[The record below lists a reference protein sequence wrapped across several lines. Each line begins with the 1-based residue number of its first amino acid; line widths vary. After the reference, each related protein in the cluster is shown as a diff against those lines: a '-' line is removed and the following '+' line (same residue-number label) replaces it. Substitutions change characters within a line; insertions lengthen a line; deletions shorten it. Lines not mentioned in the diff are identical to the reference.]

1 MFEDLRYSLRVLA
14 KSPSFTL
21 VAVVGLA
28 LGIGANSAIFTAMN
42 AVLLRP
48 LPYKDAERLVL
59 LWQLNPRNGDHEIKA
74 SAPDYIDWKEQ
85 NSVFQNI
92 AAFNANSGLGLNLS
106 GADQSGSGQGGAG
119 HPERIF
125 ATSVTGNLFSVL
137 GVTPALG
144 RSFLPDEERP
154 GAAPVCVLSD
164 GLWRRR
170 FGSDPKI
177 LGKGI
182 TLNAEVWTVVGV
194 MPAGFRF
201 PQSVDLSVDPGVDPG
216 VDLWVP
222 AMVRSTARTK
232 HAHHYLGVIA
242 RLKPGLSLD
251 HAQSQLDA
259 LAGRMELQYP
269 ETNAGLGIRLVP
281 LRTQITANI
290 RPALFVLFGATAFV
304 LLIAC
309 TNLANLLLVR
319 ATVRQAE
326 MSLRLALGA
335 SRTRL
340 VRQLLTESALLG
352 LFGGILGLILAF
364 AGTRLLLNYSP
375 SNLPRTNE
383 IAVDGRVLAFTLGLS
398 VLTAVIFGVVPALQA
413 SKPDLIRTLKVGG
426 SGFAMGHGW
435 QRLRLLLVA
444 SEMALALVLLI
455 GASLMIRSFF
465 RLQEV
470 NVGFDPLNILTMN
483 TTLTV
488 DRYPAPRQIAFYRD
502 VVERI
507 RALPGVTSVG
517 AIDNLPLGGSDVHS
531 FGIVGRSTW
540 DPGDEPSGE
549 FSVVTPQ
556 YFNAIG
562 IPLTRGR
569 YFTEGDGN
577 EAPRIAIINDAVANR
592 YWPQEDPLGKKITID
607 FEREPREIVG
617 VVGNVRHLGIDQQE
631 PLQVYSPHSQIGGA
645 AMYLVVRT
653 ASDPLNLVPSVRA
666 AVEAVDHDQPVYDI
680 RTMEQRLSESVS
692 SRRFNM
698 LLLGI
703 FAAIALL
710 LAGGGTYGVMSY
722 FVTQQ
727 TRDIGI
733 RMAMGADRVKILT
746 LVVGRGVVILFSAL
760 TVGAGVA
767 LAFSRV
773 MSGLL
778 FGVSALDLTSIVGAS
793 LLLTMAV
800 LLACYLPARRASRV
814 DPMVALRH
822 E

>member
-1 MFEDLRYSLRVLA
+1 MESMFEDLRYSLRALA
-14 KSPSFTL
+14 RSPSFTL

-48 LPYKDAERLVL
+48 LPYKEAEQLVL
-59 LWQLNPRNGDHEIKA
+59 LWELNRHNGDHEIKA

-85 NSVFQNI
+85 NSVFQDI
-92 AAFNANSGLGLNLS
+92 AAFNANSDLGLNLS
-106 GADQSGSGQGGAG
+106 EAG
-119 HPERIF
+119 HPERIS

-144 RSFLPDEERP
+144 RSFVPDEERP
-154 GAAPVCVLSD
+154 GSAPVCILSD

-177 LGKGI
+177 LGKAV
-182 TLNAEVWTVVGV
+182 TLNGEMWTVVGV
-194 MPAGFRF
+194 MPRGFRF
-201 PQSVDLSVDPGVDPG
+201 PQSVDL
-216 VDLWVP
+216 WVP
-222 AMVRSTARTK
+222 AIVRSTARTK
-232 HAHHYLGVIA
+232 HAQHYLGVIA

-251 HAQSQLDA
+251 HAQAELDA
-259 LAGRMELQYP
+259 LARRMGLQYP

-281 LRTQITANI
+281 LRTQITGNI
-290 RPALFVLFGATAFV
+290 RPALLVLFGATAFV

-364 AGTRLLLNYSP
+364 VGTRFLLNHSP
-375 SNLPRTNE
+375 SNFPRTNE

-398 VLTAVIFGVVPALQA
+398 VFTAVIFGVVPALQA

-470 NVGFDPLNILTMN
+470 NIGLDPLNVLTMN

-507 RALPGVTSVG
+507 GALPGVTSVG
-517 AIDNLPLGGSDVHS
+517 AVDNLPLGGSDLHT
-531 FGIVGRSTW
+531 FGIVGRSAW

-549 FSVVTPQ
+549 FGVVTPQ

-562 IPLTRGR
+562 IPLTKGR
-569 YFTEGDGN
+569 YFTEGDGEEN
-577 EAPRIAIINDAVANR
+577 PRVAIINKALASR
-592 YWPQEDPLGKKITID
+592 YWPKEDPLGKHITID
-607 FEREPREIVG
+607 FEREAREIVG
-617 VVGNVRHLGIDQQE
+617 VVGNVRHMGLDQQE
-631 PLQVYSPHSQIGGA
+631 PLQVYIPHPQIGGA
-645 AMYLVVRT
+645 MMCLVIRAT
-653 ASDPLNLVPSVRA
+653 SDPLNLAPSVRA
-666 AVEAVDHDQPVYDI
+666 AVQAVDSDQPVYDI
-680 RTMEQRLSESVS
+680 QTMEQRLSDSVS
-692 SRRFNM
+692 PRRFNM
-698 LLLGI
+698 LLLAI
-703 FAAIALL
+703 FAAIALV

-722 FVTQQ
+722 YVTQQ
-727 TRDIGI
+727 THDIGI
-733 RMAMGADRVKILT
+733 RMAMGADQVKVLT
-746 LVVGRGVVILFSAL
+746 LVMGKGLVILFCAL
-760 TVGAGVA
+760 AIGVA
-767 LAFSRV
+767 VAFALSRV
-773 MSGLL
+773 ISGLL
-778 FGVSALDLTSIVGAS
+778 FGISTLDLTSILGAS
-793 LLLTMAV
+793 FLLTTV
-800 LLACYLPARRASRV
+800 GLVACYIPARRASRV
-814 DPMVALRH
+814 DPMVALRY

>member
-28 LGIGANSAIFTAMN
+28 LGIGANSAVFTVMN
-42 AVLLRP
+42 ALLLRP
-48 LPYKDAERLVL
+48 LPYKQAEQLVL
-59 LWQLNPRNGDHEIKA
+59 LWQINGHNGDHEIKL

-85 NSVFQNI
+85 SSVFQEI

-106 GADQSGSGQGGAG
+106 GADQSGTG
-119 HPERIF
+119 HPTRIS

-154 GAAPVCVLSD
+154 GSAPVCILSD

-170 FGSDPKI
+170 FSSDPKI
-177 LGKGI
+177 LGKAI
-182 TLNAEVWTVVGV
+182 TLNAEMWTVVGV

-201 PQSVDLSVDPGVDPG
+201 PQSVDL

-222 AMVRSTARTK
+222 AMVGATARTK
-232 HAHHYLGVIA
+232 HAQHYLGVIA

-251 HAQSQLDA
+251 HAQAELDA
-259 LAGRMELQYP
+259 LARRMELQYP

-281 LRTQITANI
+281 LRTQITGNI
-290 RPALFVLFGATAFV
+290 RPALLVLFGATAFV

-319 ATVRQAE
+319 ATLRQAE

-335 SRTRL
+335 SRARL

-364 AGTRLLLNYSP
+364 AGTRLLLNHSP
-375 SNLPRTNE
+375 SNFRGTNE
-383 IAVDGRVLAFTLGLS
+383 IAVDGRVLAVTLGLS
-398 VLTAVIFGVVPALQA
+398 VFTAMIFGVVPALQA

-426 SGFAMGHGW
+426 SGFAMGNGW

-444 SEMALALVLLI
+444 SEMALAMVLLI

-470 NVGFDPLNILTMN
+470 NLGLDPLNVLTMN

-507 RALPGVTSVG
+507 SALPGVTSVG
-517 AIDNLPLGGSDVHS
+517 AVDNLPLGGSDVHS
-531 FGIVGRSTW
+531 FGIVGRSAW

-549 FSVVTPQ
+549 FGVVTPQ

-569 YFTEGDGN
+569 YFTEGDGD
-577 EAPRIAIINDAVANR
+577 ETPRVAIINDAVASR
-592 YWPQEDPLGKKITID
+592 YWPQENPLGKKITLD
-607 FEREPREIVG
+607 FEPEPREIVG
-617 VVGNVRHLGIDQQE
+617 VVGNVRHMGIDKQE
-631 PLQVYSPHSQIGGA
+631 PLQVYIPHSQIGSA
-645 AMYLVVRT
+645 AMYLAVRT
-653 ASDPLNLVPSVRA
+653 TSDPLNLAPSVRA
-666 AVEAVDHDQPVYDI
+666 AVEAVDNDQPVYDI
-680 RTMEQRLSESVS
+680 QTMEQRLSDSVS
-692 SRRFNM
+692 PRRFNM

-746 LVVGRGVVILFSAL
+746 LVVGRGLVILFFAL
-760 TVGAGVA
+760 AIGVAVA

-773 MSGLL
+773 ISGLL
-778 FGVSALDLTSIVGAS
+778 FGISVLDLTSILGAS
-793 LLLTMAV
+793 FLLTMV
-800 LLACYLPARRASRV
+800 GLLACYLPARRASRV
-814 DPMVALRH
+814 DPTVALRY

>member
-1 MFEDLRYSLRVLA
+1 MVEDLRYSLRVLA
-14 KSPSFTL
+14 RGPSFTL

-28 LGIGANSAIFTAMN
+28 LGIGANSAIFTATN

-48 LPYKDAERLVL
+48 LPYQKSDQLVL
-59 LWQLNPRNGDHEIKA
+59 LWQVDRRNGDHEIKA
-74 SAPDYIDWKEQ
+74 SSPDYIDWKEQ
-85 NSVFQNI
+85 SSVFQDI

-106 GADQSGSGQGGAG
+106 GTGHSGAG
-119 HPERIF
+119 HPARIS

-137 GVTPALG
+137 GVTPTLG

-154 GAAPVCVLSD
+154 GSAPICILSHD
-164 GLWRRR
+164 LWRRQ

-177 LGKGI
+177 IGKAV
-182 TLNAEVWTVVGV
+182 TLNGEMWTVVGV

-201 PQSVDLSVDPGVDPG
+201 PQSVDL
-216 VDLWVP
+216 WVP
-222 AMVRSTARTK
+222 ATVRSTARTK
-232 HAHHYLGVIA
+232 RAQHYLGVIA

-251 HAQSQLDA
+251 HAQAELDS
-259 LAGRMELQYP
+259 LARRMELQYP
-269 ETNAGLGIRLVP
+269 ETNAGLGIKLVP
-281 LRTQITANI
+281 LRTQITGNI
-290 RPALFVLFGATAFV
+290 RPALLVLFGATGFV

-319 ATVRQAE
+319 ATVREAE

-335 SRTRL
+335 SRARL

-352 LFGGILGLILAF
+352 LLGGILGLILAF
-364 AGTRLLLNYSP
+364 AGARLLFNHSP
-375 SNLPRTNE
+375 SNFPRTNE

-398 VLTAVIFGVVPALQA
+398 VFTAVIFGVVPALQA

-426 SGFAMGHGW
+426 RGSTMGQGW

-470 NVGFDPLNILTMN
+470 NIGLDPLNVLTLN
-483 TTLTV
+483 TTLAV
-488 DRYPAPRQIAFYRD
+488 DRYPAPRQVAFYRD

-507 RALPGVTSVG
+507 GALPGVTSVG
-517 AIDNLPLGGSDVHS
+517 AVDNLPLGGSDVHS
-531 FGIVGRSTW
+531 FGILGRSAW

-556 YFNAIG
+556 YFSAIG
-562 IPLTRGR
+562 IPLAKGR
-569 YFTEGDGN
+569 YFTEGDGD
-577 EAPRIAIINDAVANR
+577 ESPRVAIISDAVAGH

-617 VVGNVRHLGIDQQE
+617 VVGNVRHLGIDKQE
-631 PLQVYSPHSQIGGA
+631 PLQVYIPHSQRGGA

-653 ASDPLNLVPSVRA
+653 TSDPLNLVPSVRA
-666 AVEAVDHDQPVYDI
+666 AVEAVDNDQPVYDI
-680 RTMEQRLSESVS
+680 QTMEQRLSDSVS
-692 SRRFNM
+692 PRRFNM
-698 LLLGI
+698 FLLGT

-722 FVTQQ
+722 YVTQQ
-727 TRDIGI
+727 THDIGV
-733 RMAMGADRVKILT
+733 RMAMGADQVKVVT
-746 LVVGRGVVILFSAL
+746 LIMGKGLAILFCAL
-760 TVGAGVA
+760 AIGVA
-767 LAFSRV
+767 VAFAFSRV
-773 MSGLL
+773 ISGLL
-778 FGVSALDLTSIVGAS
+778 FGISTLDLTSILGAS
-793 LLLTMAV
+793 LLLTTV
-800 LLACYLPARRASRV
+800 GLLACYIPARRASRV
-814 DPMVALRH
+814 DPTVALRC

>member
-1 MFEDLRYSLRVLA
+1 MHASVNRSEDTVNMFEDLRYSLRVLA
-14 KSPSFTL
+14 RSPSFTL

-28 LGIGANSAIFTAMN
+28 LGIGANSAIFTVMN

-48 LPYKDAERLVL
+48 LPYKEAEQLVL
-59 LWQLNPRNGDHEIKA
+59 LWQLNRHNEDHEIKLT
-74 SAPDYIDWKEQ
+74 APDYIDWKEQ
-85 NSVFQNI
+85 NSVFLDI

-106 GADQSGSGQGGAG
+106 GAG
-119 HPERIF
+119 HPARIS

-154 GAAPVCVLSD
+154 GSAPVCILSD

-177 LGKGI
+177 LGKAL
-182 TLNAEVWTVVGV
+182 TLNGEIWTVVGV

-201 PQSVDLSVDPGVDPG
+201 PQSVDL
-216 VDLWVP
+216 WVP

-232 HAHHYLGVIA
+232 HTQHYLGVIA

-251 HAQSQLDA
+251 HAQAELDA
-259 LAGRMELQYP
+259 LARRMELQYP

-281 LRTQITANI
+281 LRTQITGNI
-290 RPALFVLFGATAFV
+290 RPALLVLFGATAFV

-340 VRQLLTESALLG
+340 VRQLLTECALLG

-364 AGTRLLLNYSP
+364 AGTRLLFNHSP
-375 SNLPRTNE
+375 SNFPRTNE

-398 VLTAVIFGVVPALQA
+398 VFTAVVFGVVPALQS

-426 SGFAMGHGW
+426 SGFSMGRGW
-435 QRLRLLLVA
+435 QRFRLLLVA

-455 GASLMIRSFF
+455 GANLMIRSFF

-470 NVGFDPLNILTMN
+470 NLGLDPLNVLTMN

-488 DRYPAPRQIAFYRD
+488 DRYPAPRQIAFFRQ

-507 RALPGVTSVG
+507 GALPGVMSVG

-531 FGIVGRSTW
+531 FGIVGRSAW

-562 IPLTRGR
+562 IPLTKGR
-569 YFTEGDGN
+569 YFTEGDGD
-577 EAPRIAIINDAVANR
+577 EAPRVAIINDAVASR

-631 PLQVYSPHSQIGGA
+631 PLQVYIPHSQIGAA

-653 ASDPLNLVPSVRA
+653 TSDPLNLAPSVRA

-680 RTMEQRLSESVS
+680 QTMEQRLSDSVS
-692 SRRFNM
+692 PRRFNM

-703 FAAIALL
+703 FAAVALL

-727 TRDIGI
+727 THEIGI
-733 RMAMGADRVKILT
+733 RMALGADQVKVLT
-746 LVVGRGVVILFSAL
+746 LVVGKGLVILFYAL
-760 TVGAGVA
+760 AVGMAVA

-773 MSGLL
+773 ISGLL
-778 FGVSALDLTSIVGAS
+778 FGIGALDLTSILGAS
-793 LLLTMAV
+793 FLLITV
-800 LLACYLPARRASRV
+800 GLLACYIPARRASKV
-814 DPMVALRH
+814 DPMVALRY

>member
-1 MFEDLRYSLRVLA
+1 MFEDLRYSLRALA
-14 KSPSFTL
+14 RSPSFTL

-48 LPYKDAERLVL
+48 LPYKEAEQLVL
-59 LWQLNPRNGDHEIKA
+59 LWELNRHNGDHEIKA

-85 NSVFQNI
+85 NSVFQDI
-92 AAFNANSGLGLNLS
+92 AAFNANSDLGLNLS
-106 GADQSGSGQGGAG
+106 EAG
-119 HPERIF
+119 HPARIS

-137 GVTPALG
+137 GVTPSLG

-154 GAAPVCVLSD
+154 GSAPVCILSD

-177 LGKGI
+177 LGKAV
-182 TLNAEVWTVVGV
+182 TLNGEMWTVVGV
-194 MPAGFRF
+194 MPRGFRF
-201 PQSVDLSVDPGVDPG
+201 PQSVDL
-216 VDLWVP
+216 WVP
-222 AMVRSTARTK
+222 AIVRSTARTK
-232 HAHHYLGVIA
+232 HAQHYLGVIA
-242 RLKPGLSLD
+242 RLRPGLSLD
-251 HAQSQLDA
+251 HAQAEWDA
-259 LAGRMELQYP
+259 LARRMGLQYP

-281 LRTQITANI
+281 LRTQITGNI
-290 RPALFVLFGATAFV
+290 RPALLVLFGATAFV

-364 AGTRLLLNYSP
+364 VGTRFLLNHSP
-375 SNLPRTNE
+375 SNFPRTNE

-398 VLTAVIFGVVPALQA
+398 VFTAVIFGVVPALQA

-426 SGFAMGHGW
+426 SGFAMGQGW

-470 NVGFDPLNILTMN
+470 NIGLDPLNVLTMN

-507 RALPGVTSVG
+507 GALPGVTSVG
-517 AIDNLPLGGSDVHS
+517 AVDNLPLGGSDLHT
-531 FGIVGRSTW
+531 FGIVGRSAW

-549 FSVVTPQ
+549 FGVVTPQ

-562 IPLTRGR
+562 IPLTKGR
-569 YFTEGDGN
+569 YFTEGDGEEN
-577 EAPRIAIINDAVANR
+577 PRVAIINKALASR
-592 YWPQEDPLGKKITID
+592 YWPKEDPLGKHITID
-607 FEREPREIVG
+607 FEREAREIVG
-617 VVGNVRHLGIDQQE
+617 VVGNVRHMGLDQQE
-631 PLQVYSPHSQIGGA
+631 PLQVYIPHPQIGGA
-645 AMYLVVRT
+645 MMCLVIRAT
-653 ASDPLNLVPSVRA
+653 SDPLNLAPSVRA
-666 AVEAVDHDQPVYDI
+666 AVQAVDSDQPVYDI
-680 RTMEQRLSESVS
+680 QTMEQRLSDSVS
-692 SRRFNM
+692 PRRFNM
-698 LLLGI
+698 LLLAI
-703 FAAIALL
+703 FAAIALV

-722 FVTQQ
+722 YVTQQ
-727 TRDIGI
+727 THDIGI
-733 RMAMGADRVKILT
+733 RMAMGADQVKVLT
-746 LVVGRGVVILFSAL
+746 LVMGKGLVILFCAL
-760 TVGAGVA
+760 AIGVA
-767 LAFSRV
+767 VAFALSRV
-773 MSGLL
+773 ISGLL
-778 FGVSALDLTSIVGAS
+778 FGISTLDLTSILGAS
-793 LLLTMAV
+793 FLLTTV
-800 LLACYLPARRASRV
+800 GLVACYIPARRASRV
-814 DPMVALRH
+814 DPMVALRY

>member
-1 MFEDLRYSLRVLA
+1 
-14 KSPSFTL
+14 L

-28 LGIGANSAIFTAMN
+28 LGIGANSAIFTVMN

-48 LPYKDAERLVL
+48 LPYKEAEQLVL
-59 LWQLNPRNGDHEIKA
+59 LWQLNRHNGDHEIKLT
-74 SAPDYIDWKEQ
+74 APDYIDWKEQ
-85 NSVFQNI
+85 NSVFLDI

-106 GADQSGSGQGGAG
+106 GAG
-119 HPERIF
+119 HPARIS

-154 GAAPVCVLSD
+154 GSAPVCILSD

-177 LGKGI
+177 LGKAL
-182 TLNAEVWTVVGV
+182 TLNGEIWTVVGV

-201 PQSVDLSVDPGVDPG
+201 PQSVDL
-216 VDLWVP
+216 WVP

-232 HAHHYLGVIA
+232 HTQHYLGVIA

-251 HAQSQLDA
+251 HAQAELDA
-259 LAGRMELQYP
+259 LARRMELQYP

-281 LRTQITANI
+281 LRTQITGNI
-290 RPALFVLFGATAFV
+290 RPALLVLFGATAFV

-352 LFGGILGLILAF
+352 LLGGILGLILAF
-364 AGTRLLLNYSP
+364 AGTRLLLNHSP
-375 SNLPRTNE
+375 SNFPRTNE

-398 VLTAVIFGVVPALQA
+398 VFTAVVFGVVPALQA

>member
-1 MFEDLRYSLRVLA
+1 MQTRFEDLRYSLRVLA
-14 KSPSFTL
+14 RSPSFTL

-48 LPYKDAERLVL
+48 LPYKEAEQLVL
-59 LWQLNPRNGDHEIKA
+59 LWQVNRHTGDREIKV

-85 NSVFQNI
+85 NSVFQNV

-106 GADQSGSGQGGAG
+106 GAG
-119 HPERIF
+119 HPARIS

-137 GVTPALG
+137 GVPPALG

-154 GAAPVCVLSD
+154 GSAPVCILSD

-177 LGKGI
+177 LGKAV
-182 TLNAEVWTVVGV
+182 TLNGEMWTVVGV
-194 MPAGFRF
+194 MPTGFRF
-201 PQSVDLSVDPGVDPG
+201 PQS

-232 HAHHYLGVIA
+232 HAQHYLGVIA

-251 HAQSQLDA
+251 HAQAELDA
-259 LAGRMELQYP
+259 LARRMELQYP

-281 LRTQITANI
+281 LRTQITGNI
-290 RPALFVLFGATAFV
+290 RPALLVLFGATAFV

-326 MSLRLALGA
+326 MSFRLALGA

-352 LFGGILGLILAF
+352 LLGGILGLILAF
-364 AGTRLLLNYSP
+364 AGTRLLLNHSP
-375 SNLPRTNE
+375 SNFPRTNE

-398 VLTAVIFGVVPALQA
+398 VFTAVIFGVVPALQA

-470 NVGFDPLNILTMN
+470 NIGLDPLNVLTMN

-507 RALPGVTSVG
+507 GALPGVTSVG
-517 AIDNLPLGGSDVHS
+517 AVDNLPLGGSDVHS
-531 FGIVGRSTW
+531 FGIVGRSAW

-549 FSVVTPQ
+549 FGVVTPQ

-562 IPLTRGR
+562 IPLTKGR
-569 YFTEGDGN
+569 YFTEGDGD
-577 EAPRIAIINDAVANR
+577 ETPRVAIINDAVASR

-617 VVGNVRHLGIDQQE
+617 VVGNVRHLGIDKQE
-631 PLQVYSPHSQIGGA
+631 PLQVYIPHSQRGGA

-653 ASDPLNLVPSVRA
+653 TSDPLNLVPSVRA
-666 AVEAVDHDQPVYDI
+666 AVEAVDNDQPIYDI
-680 RTMEQRLSESVS
+680 QTMEQRLSDSVS
-692 SRRFNM
+692 PRRFNM
-698 LLLGI
+698 FLLGI

-727 TRDIGI
+727 THDIGI

-746 LVVGRGVVILFSAL
+746 LVVGKGLVILFFAL
-760 TVGAGVA
+760 AIGVAVA

-773 MSGLL
+773 ISGLL
-778 FGVSALDLTSIVGAS
+778 FGISTLDLTSILGAS
-793 LLLTMAV
+793 FLLTTV
-800 LLACYLPARRASRV
+800 GLLACYIPARRASRV
-814 DPMVALRH
+814 DPMVALRY

>member
-1 MFEDLRYSLRVLA
+1 MFEDLRYSLRLLA
-14 KSPSFTL
+14 RSPGFTL
-21 VAVVGLA
+21 VAAVGLA

-48 LPYKDAERLVL
+48 LPYKEADRLVL
-59 LWQLNPRNGDHEIKA
+59 LWQLNRHTGDREVKA
-74 SAPDYIDWKEQ
+74 SAPDYIDWREQ
-85 NSVFQNI
+85 NSAFQDI

-106 GADQSGSGQGGAG
+106 GAG
-119 HPERIF
+119 HPARIS

-154 GAAPVCVLSD
+154 GSAPVCILSD
-164 GLWRRR
+164 DLWKRG
-170 FGSDPKI
+170 FGSDSKI
-177 LGKGI
+177 IGRSV
-182 TLNAEVWTVVGV
+182 TLNGAMWTVVGV

-201 PQSVDLSVDPGVDPG
+201 PQSVDL
-216 VDLWVP
+216 WVP

-232 HAHHYLGVIA
+232 HAQHYLGVIA

-251 HAQSQLDA
+251 HAQAELDA
-259 LAGRMELQYP
+259 LARRMQLQYP

-281 LRTQITANI
+281 LRTQIAGNI
-290 RPALFVLFGATAFV
+290 RPALLVLFGATAFV

-352 LFGGILGLILAF
+352 LLGGILGLVLAF
-364 AGTRLLLNYSP
+364 AGTRLLLNHSP
-375 SNLPRTNE
+375 SNFPRTNE

-398 VLTAVIFGVVPALQA
+398 VFTAVIFGVVPALQA
-413 SKPDLIRTLKVGG
+413 SKPDLFRTLKVGS
-426 SGFAMGHGW
+426 SGFAIGHGW

-455 GASLMIRSFF
+455 GAGLMIRSFF

-470 NVGFDPLNILTMN
+470 NIGLDPLNVLTVN

-488 DRYPAPRQIAFYRD
+488 DRYQAPRQIAFYRD

-507 RALPGVTSVG
+507 DALPGVTSVG
-517 AIDNLPLGGSDVHS
+517 AVDNLPLGGSDVHN
-531 FGIVGRSTW
+531 FGIVGRSAW

-549 FSVVTPQ
+549 FGVVTPQ

-562 IPLTRGR
+562 IRLTKGR
-569 YFTEGDGN
+569 YFTQGDGD
-577 EAPRIAIINDAVANR
+577 ETPRVAIINDAVASR
-592 YWPQEDPLGKKITID
+592 YWPQEGPLGKKITID

-617 VVGNVRHLGIDQQE
+617 VVGNVRHMGLDQQE
-631 PLQVYSPHSQIGGA
+631 PLQVYIPHSQRGGA

-653 ASDPLNLVPSVRA
+653 TSDPLNLVPSVRA
-666 AVEAVDHDQPVYDI
+666 AVEAVDNDQPVYDI
-680 RTMEQRLSESVS
+680 QTMEQRLSDSVS
-692 SRRFNM
+692 PRRFNM
-698 LLLGI
+698 LLLAI
-703 FAAIALL
+703 FAAIALV

-722 FVTQQ
+722 FVTRQ

-733 RMAMGADRVKILT
+733 RMAMGADQVKILT
-746 LVVGRGVVILFSAL
+746 LVVGKGLAILFSAWAIGM
-760 TVGAGVA
+760 TVAF
-767 LAFSRV
+767 AFSRV

-778 FGVSALDLTSIVGAS
+778 FGISTLDLTSILGAS
-793 LLLTMAV
+793 FVLTTV
-800 LLACYLPARRASRV
+800 GFLACYIPARRASRV
-814 DPMVALRH
+814 EPMVALRY

>member
-1 MFEDLRYSLRVLA
+1 MFEDLCYSLRALA
-14 KSPSFTL
+14 RSPSFTL

-28 LGIGANSAIFTAMN
+28 LGIGANSAIFTVMN

-48 LPYKDAERLVL
+48 LPYKEGEQLVL
-59 LWQLNPRNGDHEIKA
+59 LWQLNRQNGDHEIKA

-85 NSVFQNI
+85 NTVFQNI

-106 GADQSGSGQGGAG
+106 GAG
-119 HPERIF
+119 HPVRIS

-154 GAAPVCVLSD
+154 GSAPVCILSD

-170 FGSDPKI
+170 FDSDPKI
-177 LGKGI
+177 LGKAV
-182 TLNAEVWTVVGV
+182 TLNGEMWTVVGV

-201 PQSVDLSVDPGVDPG
+201 PQSVDL
-216 VDLWVP
+216 WVP
-222 AMVRSTARTK
+222 AMVGATARTK
-232 HAHHYLGVIA
+232 HAQHYLGVIA

-251 HAQSQLDA
+251 HAQAELDA
-259 LAGRMELQYP
+259 LARRMELQYP
-269 ETNAGLGIRLVP
+269 EANAGLGIRLVP
-281 LRTQITANI
+281 LRTQITGTI
-290 RPALFVLFGATAFV
+290 RPALLVLFGATAFV

-326 MSLRLALGA
+326 MSLRLALGG

-340 VRQLLTESALLG
+340 VQQLLTESALLG
-352 LFGGILGLILAF
+352 LLGGILGLILAF
-364 AGTRLLLNYSP
+364 AGTRLLFNHSP
-375 SNLPRTNE
+375 SNFPRTNE

-398 VLTAVIFGVVPALQA
+398 IFTAVIFGVVPALQA
-413 SKPDLIRTLKVGG
+413 SKPDLLRTLKVGG

-470 NVGFDPLNILTMN
+470 NIGLDPRNVLTMN

-488 DRYPAPRQIAFYRD
+488 DRYPPPRQIAFFRQ

-507 RALPGVTSVG
+507 GALPGVTSVG

-531 FGIVGRSTW
+531 FGIVGRSAW

-556 YFNAIG
+556 YFHAIG
-562 IPLTRGR
+562 IPLTKGR
-569 YFTEGDGN
+569 YFTDGDGDQT
-577 EAPRIAIINDAVANR
+577 PRVAIINDAAASR

-631 PLQVYSPHSQIGGA
+631 PLQVYLPHSQIGA
-645 AMYLVVRT
+645 ATMYLVVRT
-653 ASDPLNLVPSVRA
+653 TSDPLNLVPSVRA
-666 AVEAVDHDQPVYDI
+666 AVEEVDSDQPVYDI
-680 RTMEQRLSESVS
+680 QTMEQRLSESVS
-692 SRRFNM
+692 PRRFNM
-698 LLLGI
+698 FLLGI

-746 LVVGRGVVILFSAL
+746 LVVGRGLVILFFAL
-760 TVGAGVA
+760 AIGVAVA

-773 MSGLL
+773 ISGLL
-778 FGVSALDLTSIVGAS
+778 FGISTLDLTSIVGAS
-793 LLLTMAV
+793 LLLTTV
-800 LLACYLPARRASRV
+800 GLLACYIPARRASRV
-814 DPMVALRH
+814 DPIVALRY

>member
-1 MFEDLRYSLRVLA
+1 MFEDLGYSLRVLA
-14 KSPSFTL
+14 RSPSFTL

-48 LPYKDAERLVL
+48 LPYKKSDQLVL
-59 LWQLNPRNGDHEIKA
+59 LWQVNRHTGAREIKV
-74 SAPDYIDWKEQ
+74 SAPDYIDWREQ
-85 NSVFQNI
+85 NSAFQDI

-106 GADQSGSGQGGAG
+106 GAG
-119 HPERIF
+119 HPVRIS

-154 GAAPVCVLSD
+154 GSAPVCILSD

-177 LGKGI
+177 LGKTV
-182 TLNAEVWTVVGV
+182 TLNGEMWTVVGV

-201 PQSVDLSVDPGVDPG
+201 PQI

-232 HAHHYLGVIA
+232 HAQHYLGVIA

-251 HAQSQLDA
+251 HAQAESDA
-259 LAGRMELQYP
+259 LARRMELQYP

-281 LRTQITANI
+281 LRTQITGNI
-290 RPALFVLFGATAFV
+290 RPALLVLFGATAFV

-352 LFGGILGLILAF
+352 LLGGILGLILAF
-364 AGTRLLLNYSP
+364 AGTRLLFNHSP
-375 SNLPRTNE
+375 SNFPRTNE
-383 IAVDGRVLAFTLGLS
+383 IAVDGRVLVFTLGLS
-398 VLTAVIFGVVPALQA
+398 VFTAVIFGVVPALQA

-470 NVGFDPLNILTMN
+470 NIGLDPLNVLTMN

-488 DRYPAPRQIAFYRD
+488 DRYPAPRQIAFYRN

-507 RALPGVTSVG
+507 GALPGVTSVG
-517 AIDNLPLGGSDVHS
+517 AVDNLPLGGSDVHS
-531 FGIVGRSTW
+531 FGIVGRSPW

-549 FSVVTPQ
+549 FGVVTPQ
-556 YFNAIG
+556 YFNAMG
-562 IPLTRGR
+562 IPLTKGR
-569 YFTEGDGN
+569 YFTEGDGD
-577 EAPRIAIINDAVANR
+577 ETPRVAMITDAVASR

-617 VVGNVRHLGIDQQE
+617 VVGNVRHLGIDKQE
-631 PLQVYSPHSQIGGA
+631 PLQVYIPHSQRGGA

-653 ASDPLNLVPSVRA
+653 TSDPLNLVPSVRA
-666 AVEAVDHDQPVYDI
+666 AVEAVDNDQPVYDI
-680 RTMEQRLSESVS
+680 QTMEQRLSDSVS
-692 SRRFNM
+692 PRRFNM

-703 FAAIALL
+703 FAAIALV

-746 LVVGRGVVILFSAL
+746 LVVGRGLVILFFAL
-760 TVGAGVA
+760 AMGVA
-767 LAFSRV
+767 VAFALSRV

-778 FGVSALDLTSIVGAS
+778 FGIGTLDISSILGAS
-793 LLLTMAV
+793 VLLTTV
-800 LLACYLPARRASRV
+800 GLLACYIPARRASKV
-814 DPMVALRH
+814 DPIVALRH

>member
-14 KSPSFTL
+14 RSPSFTL

-48 LPYKDAERLVL
+48 LPYKEAEQLVL
-59 LWQLNPRNGDHEIKA
+59 LWQVNRHTGDREIKV

-85 NSVFQNI
+85 NSVFQNV

-106 GADQSGSGQGGAG
+106 GAG
-119 HPERIF
+119 HPARIS

-154 GAAPVCVLSD
+154 GSAPVCILSD

-177 LGKGI
+177 LGKAV
-182 TLNAEVWTVVGV
+182 TLNGEMWTVVGV
-194 MPAGFRF
+194 MPTGFRF
-201 PQSVDLSVDPGVDPG
+201 PQS

-232 HAHHYLGVIA
+232 HAQHYLGVIA

-251 HAQSQLDA
+251 HAQAELDA
-259 LAGRMELQYP
+259 LARRMELQYP

-281 LRTQITANI
+281 LRTQITGNI
-290 RPALFVLFGATAFV
+290 RPALLVLFGATAFV

-326 MSLRLALGA
+326 MSFRLALGA

-352 LFGGILGLILAF
+352 LLGGILGLILAF
-364 AGTRLLLNYSP
+364 AGTRLLLNHSP
-375 SNLPRTNE
+375 SNFPRTNE

-398 VLTAVIFGVVPALQA
+398 VFTAVIFGVVPALQA

-470 NVGFDPLNILTMN
+470 NIGLDPLNVLTMN

-507 RALPGVTSVG
+507 GALPGVTSVG
-517 AIDNLPLGGSDVHS
+517 AVDNLPLGGSDVHS
-531 FGIVGRSTW
+531 FGIVGRSAW

-549 FSVVTPQ
+549 FGVVTPQ

-562 IPLTRGR
+562 IPLTKVVTLLRVTAMRPPGSRSSMTQLPSVTGR
-569 YFTEGDGN
+569 
-577 EAPRIAIINDAVANR
+577 
-592 YWPQEDPLGKKITID
+592 KKI
-607 FEREPREIVG
+607 
-617 VVGNVRHLGIDQQE
+617 
-631 PLQVYSPHSQIGGA
+631 
-645 AMYLVVRT
+645 
-653 ASDPLNLVPSVRA
+653 PS
-666 AVEAVDHDQPVYDI
+666 
-680 RTMEQRLSESVS
+680 
-692 SRRFNM
+692 
-698 LLLGI
+698 
-703 FAAIALL
+703 
-710 LAGGGTYGVMSY
+710 
-722 FVTQQ
+722 
-727 TRDIGI
+727 
-733 RMAMGADRVKILT
+733 
-746 LVVGRGVVILFSAL
+746 
-760 TVGAGVA
+760 
-767 LAFSRV
+767 
-773 MSGLL
+773 
-778 FGVSALDLTSIVGAS
+778 
-793 LLLTMAV
+793 
-800 LLACYLPARRASRV
+800 ARRSQSTSNGS
-814 DPMVALRH
+814 H
-822 E
+822 EKSWAW

>member
-1 MFEDLRYSLRVLA
+1 
-14 KSPSFTL
+14 
-21 VAVVGLA
+21 
-28 LGIGANSAIFTAMN
+28 
-42 AVLLRP
+42 
-48 LPYKDAERLVL
+48 
-59 LWQLNPRNGDHEIKA
+59 LWQLNRHNGDREIKL

-85 NSVFQNI
+85 SSVFQDI
-92 AAFNANSGLGLNLS
+92 AAFNSNSGLGLNLS
-106 GADQSGSGQGGAG
+106 GVGQSGAG
-119 HPERIF
+119 HPERIS
-125 ATSVTGNLFSVL
+125 ATSATGNLFSVL
-137 GVTPALG
+137 GVPPALG

-154 GAAPVCVLSD
+154 GAAPVCIPSD
-164 GLWRRR
+164 GLWQRR

-177 LGKGI
+177 LGKAV
-182 TLNAEVWTVVGV
+182 TLNAEMWTVVGV

-201 PQSVDLSVDPGVDPG
+201 PQSIDH

-232 HAHHYLGVIA
+232 RAHHYLGVIA

-251 HAQSQLDA
+251 RAQAELDS
-259 LAGRMELQYP
+259 LARRMELQYP

-281 LRTQITANI
+281 LRTQITGNI
-290 RPALFVLFGATAFV
+290 RPALLVLFGATAFV

-319 ATVRQAE
+319 ATGRQAE

-364 AGTRLLLNYSP
+364 AGTRLLFTHSRNHSSGNFP
-375 SNLPRTNE
+375 GTNE
-383 IAVDGRVLAFTLGLS
+383 IAVDGRALAFTLGLS
-398 VLTAVIFGVVPALQA
+398 VFTAVIFGMVPALQA

-426 SGFAMGHGW
+426 SGFATGQGW

-470 NVGFDPLNILTMN
+470 NIGLDPLNVITMN

-488 DRYPAPRQIAFYRD
+488 DRYPPPRQIAFYRD

-507 RALPGVTSVG
+507 GALPGVASVG

-531 FGIVGRSTW
+531 FGIAGRSAW

-562 IPLTRGR
+562 IPLTKGR
-569 YFTEGDGN
+569 YFTDGDGD
-577 EAPRIAIINDAVANR
+577 EGPRVAIINDAVASR

-617 VVGNVRHLGIDQQE
+617 VVGNVRHLGIEKRE
-631 PLQVYSPHSQIGGA
+631 PLQVYIPHSQRGGA

-653 ASDPLNLVPSVRA
+653 TSDPLNLVPTVRA

-680 RTMEQRLSESVS
+680 QAMEQRLSDSESP
-692 SRRFNM
+692 RRFNM
-698 LLLGI
+698 LLLGM
-703 FAAIALL
+703 FAAIALA

-733 RMAMGADRVKILT
+733 RMAMGADQVKVLT
-746 LVVGRGVVILFSAL
+746 LVVGRGLVILSFAL
-760 TVGAGVA
+760 AIGVAVA

-778 FGVSALDLTSIVGAS
+778 FGISTLDLTSIVAAS
-793 LLLTMAV
+793 FLLTV
-800 LLACYLPARRASRV
+800 VGLLACYIPARRASRV
-814 DPMVALRH
+814 DPMVALRY

>member
-14 KSPSFTL
+14 SSPSFTL

-48 LPYKDAERLVL
+48 LPYKEAEQLVL
-59 LWQLNPRNGDHEIKA
+59 LWQLNRHNGDREIKL

-85 NSVFQNI
+85 SSVFQDI

-106 GADQSGSGQGGAG
+106 GVGQSGVGQSGVG
-119 HPERIF
+119 HPERIS
-125 ATSVTGNLFSVL
+125 ATSATGNLFSVL
-137 GVTPALG
+137 GVPPALG

-154 GAAPVCVLSD
+154 GAAPVCILSD
-164 GLWRRR
+164 DLWQRR

-177 LGKGI
+177 LGKAV
-182 TLNAEVWTVVGV
+182 TLNAEMWTVVGV

-201 PQSVDLSVDPGVDPG
+201 PQSIDH

-232 HAHHYLGVIA
+232 RAHHYLGVIA

-251 HAQSQLDA
+251 RAQAELDS
-259 LAGRMELQYP
+259 LARRMELQYP

-281 LRTQITANI
+281 LRTQITGNI
-290 RPALFVLFGATAFV
+290 RPALLVLFGATAFV

-364 AGTRLLLNYSP
+364 AGTRLLINYSP
-375 SNLPRTNE
+375 GNFPATNE

-398 VLTAVIFGVVPALQA
+398 VFTAIIFGVVPALQA

-426 SGFAMGHGW
+426 SGFAMGQGW

-470 NVGFDPLNILTMN
+470 NIGLDPRNVLTMN

-488 DRYPAPRQIAFYRD
+488 DRYPPPRQIAFYRD

-507 RALPGVTSVG
+507 AALPGVTSVG

-531 FGIVGRSTW
+531 FGIAGRSAW

-549 FSVVTPQ
+549 FSVVTSQ

-562 IPLTRGR
+562 IPLTKGR
-569 YFTEGDGN
+569 YFTEGDGDVG
-577 EAPRIAIINDAVANR
+577 PRVAIINDAVATR
-592 YWPQEDPLGKKITID
+592 YWPLEDPLGKKITID

-617 VVGNVRHLGIDQQE
+617 VVGNVRHLGIDKHE
-631 PLQVYSPHSQIGGA
+631 PLQVYVPHSQISAA

-653 ASDPLNLVPSVRA
+653 TSDPLNLVPTVRA

-680 RTMEQRLSESVS
+680 QTMEQRLSDSESP
-692 SRRFNM
+692 RRFNM
-698 LLLGI
+698 LLLGM
-703 FAAIALL
+703 FAAIALA

-733 RMAMGADRVKILT
+733 RMAMGADQIKVLT
-746 LVVGRGVVILFSAL
+746 LVVGRGLVILSFAL
-760 TVGAGVA
+760 AIGVAVA

-778 FGVSALDLTSIVGAS
+778 FGISTLDLTSIVAAS
-793 LLLTMAV
+793 FLLTV
-800 LLACYLPARRASRV
+800 VGLLACYIPARRASRV
-814 DPMVALRH
+814 DPMVALRY

>member
-14 KSPSFTL
+14 RSPSFTL
-21 VAVVGLA
+21 VAVLGLA

-48 LPYKDAERLVL
+48 LPYKQAEQLVL
-59 LWQLNPRNGDHEIKA
+59 LWQLNRHNEDHEIKA
-74 SAPDYIDWKEQ
+74 SAPDYLDLKEQ
-85 NSVFQNI
+85 NSVFQDI

-106 GADQSGSGQGGAG
+106 GADQSGADQNGVS
-119 HPERIF
+119 HPARIS

-154 GAAPVCVLSD
+154 GSAPVCILSHD
-164 GLWRRR
+164 LWRRR

-177 LGKGI
+177 IGKTV
-182 TLNAEVWTVVGV
+182 TLNSEVWTVVGV

-201 PQSVDLSVDPGVDPG
+201 PQSVDL
-216 VDLWVP
+216 WVP

-232 HAHHYLGVIA
+232 RAQHYLGVIA

-251 HAQSQLDA
+251 HAQAELNS
-259 LAGRMELQYP
+259 LARRMELQYP
-269 ETNAGLGIRLVP
+269 ETNAGLGITLVP
-281 LRTQITANI
+281 LRTQITGNI
-290 RPALFVLFGATAFV
+290 RPALLVLFGATAFV

-352 LFGGILGLILAF
+352 VLGGVLGLILAF
-364 AGTRLLLNYSP
+364 AGTRLLLNHSP

-398 VLTAVIFGVVPALQA
+398 VFTAVIFGMVPALQA

-455 GASLMIRSFF
+455 GASLMIRSSF

-470 NVGFDPLNILTMN
+470 NIGLDPLNVLTMN

-488 DRYPAPRQIAFYRD
+488 DRYPAPRQIAFYRS

-507 RALPGVTSVG
+507 GALPGVTSVG
-517 AIDNLPLGGSDVHS
+517 AVDNLPLGGSDVHS
-531 FGIVGRSTW
+531 FGIEGRSAW
-540 DPGDEPSGE
+540 DPGNEPSGE
-549 FSVVTPQ
+549 FGVVTPQ

-562 IPLTRGR
+562 IPLAKGR
-569 YFTEGDGN
+569 YFTEGDGD
-577 EAPRIAIINDAVANR
+577 ETPRVAIINDAVASR

-631 PLQVYSPHSQIGGA
+631 PMQVYIPHSQRGGA
-645 AMYLVVRT
+645 AMYLVVRAT
-653 ASDPLNLVPSVRA
+653 SDPLNLVPSIRA

-680 RTMEQRLSESVS
+680 QTMEQRLSDSVS
-692 SRRFNM
+692 PRRFNM

-727 TRDIGI
+727 THDIGI
-733 RMAMGADRVKILT
+733 RMAMGADQVKVLT
-746 LVVGRGVVILFSAL
+746 LVVGKGLVILFSAL
-760 TVGAGVA
+760 TIGIAVA

-778 FGVSALDLTSIVGAS
+778 FGISTLDLPSILGAS
-793 LLLTMAV
+793 LLLTTV
-800 LLACYLPARRASRV
+800 GLLACYIPARRASRV
-814 DPMVALRH
+814 DPVVALRC

>member
-14 KSPSFTL
+14 RSPSFTL

-42 AVLLRP
+42 TVLLRP
-48 LPYKDAERLVL
+48 LPYKEAEQLVL
-59 LWQLNPRNGDHEIKA
+59 LWQLNRHNGDHEIKA

-106 GADQSGSGQGGAG
+106 GTG
-119 HPERIF
+119 HPARIS

-154 GAAPVCVLSD
+154 GSAPVCILSD
-164 GLWRRR
+164 DLWKRR
-170 FGSDPKI
+170 FGSDSKI
-177 LGKGI
+177 IGKAV
-182 TLNAEVWTVVGV
+182 TLNGEMWTVVGV

-201 PQSVDLSVDPGVDPG
+201 PQI

-222 AMVRSTARTK
+222 AMVRSTARTRR
-232 HAHHYLGVIA
+232 AQHYLGVIA

-251 HAQSQLDA
+251 HAQAELDS
-259 LAGRMELQYP
+259 LARRMELQYP
-269 ETNAGLGIRLVP
+269 ETNAGLGMRLVP
-281 LRTQITANI
+281 LRTQITGNI
-290 RPALFVLFGATAFV
+290 RPALLVLFGATAFV

-319 ATVRQAE
+319 ATVRQGE

-352 LFGGILGLILAF
+352 LLGGILGLILAL
-364 AGTRLLLNYSP
+364 AGTRLLFNHSP
-375 SNLPRTNE
+375 SNFPRTNE

-398 VLTAVIFGVVPALQA
+398 VFTAVIFGVVPALQA

-465 RLQEV
+465 RLQGV
-470 NVGFDPLNILTMN
+470 NIGLDPLNVLTMN

-507 RALPGVTSVG
+507 GALPGVTSVG
-517 AIDNLPLGGSDVHS
+517 AVDNLPLGGSDVNS
-531 FGIVGRSTW
+531 FGIVGRSAF
-540 DPGDEPSGE
+540 DPGAEPSGE
-549 FSVVTPQ
+549 FSVVTPR

-562 IPLTRGR
+562 IPLTKGR
-569 YFTEGDGN
+569 YFTEGDGD
-577 EAPRIAIINDAVANR
+577 ETPRVAIINDSVASR

-617 VVGNVRHLGIDQQE
+617 VVGNVRHLGIDKQE
-631 PLQVYSPHSQIGGA
+631 PLQVYIPHSQMGGA

-653 ASDPLNLVPSVRA
+653 TSDPLNLVPSVRA
-666 AVEAVDHDQPVYDI
+666 AVEAVDNDQPVYDI
-680 RTMEQRLSESVS
+680 QTMEQRLSDSVS
-692 SRRFNM
+692 PRRFNM
-698 LLLGI
+698 FLLGI

-722 FVTQQ
+722 YVTQQ
-727 TRDIGI
+727 THDIGI
-733 RMAMGADRVKILT
+733 RIAMGADQVKILT
-746 LVVGRGVVILFSAL
+746 LVVGKGLVILFYAL
-760 TVGAGVA
+760 AVGVAVA

-773 MSGLL
+773 ISGLL
-778 FGVSALDLTSIVGAS
+778 FGISTLDLTSIFGAS
-793 LLLTMAV
+793 VLLTTVA
-800 LLACYLPARRASRV
+800 LLACYIPARRASRV
-814 DPMVALRH
+814 DPMVALRY

>member
-14 KSPSFTL
+14 RSPSFTL
-21 VAVVGLA
+21 VALLGLA

-48 LPYKDAERLVL
+48 LPYKQAEQLVL
-59 LWQLNPRNGDHEIKA
+59 LWQLNRHNGDHEIKA
-74 SAPDYIDWKEQ
+74 SAPDYLDLKEQ
-85 NSVFQNI
+85 NSVFQDI

-106 GADQSGSGQGGAG
+106 GADQSGADQNGVS
-119 HPERIF
+119 HPARIS

-154 GAAPVCVLSD
+154 GSAPVCILSHD
-164 GLWRRR
+164 LWRRR

-177 LGKGI
+177 IGKTV
-182 TLNAEVWTVVGV
+182 TLNSEVWTVVGV

-201 PQSVDLSVDPGVDPG
+201 PQSVDL
-216 VDLWVP
+216 WVP

-232 HAHHYLGVIA
+232 RAQHYLGVIA

-251 HAQSQLDA
+251 HAQAELNS
-259 LAGRMELQYP
+259 LARRMELQYP
-269 ETNAGLGIRLVP
+269 ETNAGLGITLVP
-281 LRTQITANI
+281 LRTQITGNI
-290 RPALFVLFGATAFV
+290 RPALLVLFGATAFV

-352 LFGGILGLILAF
+352 VLGGVLGLILAF
-364 AGTRLLLNYSP
+364 AGTRLLLNHSP

-398 VLTAVIFGVVPALQA
+398 VFTAVIFGMVPALQA

-455 GASLMIRSFF
+455 GASLMIRSSF

-470 NVGFDPLNILTMN
+470 NIGLDPLNVLTMN

-488 DRYPAPRQIAFYRD
+488 DRYPAPRQIAFYRS

-507 RALPGVTSVG
+507 GALPGVTSVG
-517 AIDNLPLGGSDVHS
+517 AVDNLPLGGSDVHS
-531 FGIVGRSTW
+531 FGIEGRSAW
-540 DPGDEPSGE
+540 DPGNEPSGE
-549 FSVVTPQ
+549 FGVVTPQ

-562 IPLTRGR
+562 IPLAKGR
-569 YFTEGDGN
+569 YFTEGDGD
-577 EAPRIAIINDAVANR
+577 ETPRVAIINDAVASR

-631 PLQVYSPHSQIGGA
+631 PMQVYIPHSQRGGA
-645 AMYLVVRT
+645 AMYLVVRAT
-653 ASDPLNLVPSVRA
+653 SDPLNLVPSIRA

-680 RTMEQRLSESVS
+680 QTMEQRLSDSVS
-692 SRRFNM
+692 PRRFNM

-727 TRDIGI
+727 THDIGI
-733 RMAMGADRVKILT
+733 RMAMGADQVKVLT
-746 LVVGRGVVILFSAL
+746 LVVGKGLVILFSAL
-760 TVGAGVA
+760 TIGIAVA

-778 FGVSALDLTSIVGAS
+778 FGISTLDLPSILGAS
-793 LLLTMAV
+793 LLLTTV
-800 LLACYLPARRASRV
+800 GLLACYIPARRASRV
-814 DPMVALRH
+814 DPVVALRC

>member
-14 KSPSFTL
+14 RSPSFTL

-28 LGIGANSAIFTAMN
+28 LGIGANSAIFTVMN

-48 LPYKDAERLVL
+48 LPYKEAEQLVL
-59 LWQLNPRNGDHEIKA
+59 LWQLNRHNGDHEIKLT
-74 SAPDYIDWKEQ
+74 APDYIDWKEQ
-85 NSVFQNI
+85 NSVFLDI

-106 GADQSGSGQGGAG
+106 GAG
-119 HPERIF
+119 HPARISR
-125 ATSVTGNLFSVL
+125 TSVTGNLFSVL

-154 GAAPVCVLSD
+154 GSAPVCILSD

-177 LGKGI
+177 IGKAL
-182 TLNAEVWTVVGV
+182 TLNGEIWTVVGV

-201 PQSVDLSVDPGVDPG
+201 PQSVDL
-216 VDLWVP
+216 WVP

-232 HAHHYLGVIA
+232 RTQHYLGVIA

-251 HAQSQLDA
+251 HAQAELDA
-259 LAGRMELQYP
+259 LARRMELQYP

-281 LRTQITANI
+281 LRTQITGNI
-290 RPALFVLFGATAFV
+290 RPALLVLFGATAFV

-319 ATVRQAE
+319 ATLRQAE

-352 LFGGILGLILAF
+352 LLGGILGLILAF
-364 AGTRLLLNYSP
+364 AGTRLLLNHSP
-375 SNLPRTNE
+375 SNFPRTNE

-398 VLTAVIFGVVPALQA
+398 VFTAVVFGVVPALQA

-444 SEMALALVLLI
+444 CEMALALVLLI

-470 NVGFDPLNILTMN
+470 NIGLDPLNVLTMN

-488 DRYPAPRQIAFYRD
+488 DRYPAPRQITFYRD

-507 RALPGVTSVG
+507 GALPGVTSVG

-531 FGIVGRSTW
+531 FGIVGRSAW
-540 DPGDEPSGE
+540 DPGDELSGE

-556 YFNAIG
+556 YFHAIG
-562 IPLTRGR
+562 IPLTKGR
-569 YFTEGDGN
+569 YFTDGDGG
-577 EAPRIAIINDAVANR
+577 ETPRVAIINDAVASR
-592 YWPQEDPLGKKITID
+592 YWPQEDPLGKHITID

-617 VVGNVRHLGIDQQE
+617 VVGNVRHLGLDQQE
-631 PLQVYSPHSQIGGA
+631 PLQVYIPQPQIGGA

-653 ASDPLNLVPSVRA
+653 TSEPLNLAPSVRA

-680 RTMEQRLSESVS
+680 QTMEQRLSDSVS
-692 SRRFNM
+692 PRRFNM
-698 LLLGI
+698 LLLAI
-703 FAAIALL
+703 FAAIALV

-722 FVTQQ
+722 YVTQQ
-727 TRDIGI
+727 THDIGI
-733 RMAMGADRVKILT
+733 RMAMGADRVKVLT
-746 LVVGRGVVILFSAL
+746 FVVGKGLVILLCAL
-760 TVGAGVA
+760 AIGVA
-767 LAFSRV
+767 AAFVFSRV

-778 FGVSALDLTSIVGAS
+778 FGISSVDLTSILGAS
-793 LLLTMAV
+793 FLLTTV
-800 LLACYLPARRASRV
+800 GLLACYIPARRASRV
-814 DPMVALRH
+814 DPMVALRY

>member
-1 MFEDLRYSLRVLA
+1 MEKLVEDLRYGLRALA
-14 KSPSFTL
+14 RSPSFTL

-28 LGIGANSAIFTAMN
+28 LGIGANSAIFTVMN

-48 LPYKDAERLVL
+48 LPYKEAKQLVL
-59 LWQLNPRNGDHEIKA
+59 LWQLNRHNGDHEIKA

-85 NSVFQNI
+85 NSSFQDI

-106 GADQSGSGQGGAG
+106 GADQRGAG
-119 HPERIF
+119 HPERIS

-154 GAAPVCVLSD
+154 GPAPVCILSD
-164 GLWRRR
+164 GLWKRR

-177 LGKGI
+177 LGKAL
-182 TLNAEVWTVVGV
+182 TLNGEMWTVVGV

-201 PQSVDLSVDPGVDPG
+201 PQSVDL
-216 VDLWVP
+216 WVP

-232 HAHHYLGVIA
+232 HAQHYLGVIA

-251 HAQSQLDA
+251 HAQAELDS
-259 LAGRMELQYP
+259 LARRMELQYP

-281 LRTQITANI
+281 LRTQITGNI
-290 RPALFVLFGATAFV
+290 RPALLVLFGATAFV

-309 TNLANLLLVR
+309 TNMANLLLVR
-319 ATVRQAE
+319 ATVRQGE

-335 SRTRL
+335 SRPRL

-352 LFGGILGLILAF
+352 LLGGIFGLILAF
-364 AGTRLLLNYSP
+364 VGTRLLLDHSP
-375 SNLPRTNE
+375 SNFPRTNE
-383 IAVDGRVLAFTLGLS
+383 IAVDSRVLAFTLGLS
-398 VLTAVIFGVVPALQA
+398 VFTAVIFGVVPALQA

-426 SGFAMGHGW
+426 SGLTMGQGW

-455 GASLMIRSFF
+455 GASLMIRSFL

-470 NVGFDPLNILTMN
+470 NLGLDPRNVLTMN

-507 RALPGVTSVG
+507 GALPGVTSVG

-531 FGIVGRSTW
+531 FGILGRSAW

-549 FSVVTPQ
+549 FSVVTSQ

-562 IPLTRGR
+562 IPLTKGR
-569 YFTEGDGN
+569 YFTEDNGD
-577 EAPRIAIINDAVANR
+577 EAPRVAIINVAFAAR
-592 YWPQEDPLGKKITID
+592 YWPQQDPLGKHITID

-617 VVGNVRHLGIDQQE
+617 VVGNVRHMGLDQQE
-631 PLQVYSPHSQIGGA
+631 PLQVYLPHSQIGSA
-645 AMYLVVRT
+645 AMYLVVRST
-653 ASDPLNLVPSVRA
+653 SDPLNLVPSVRA

-680 RTMEQRLSESVS
+680 QTMEQRLSDSVS
-692 SRRFNM
+692 PRRFNM

-703 FAAIALL
+703 FAAIALV

-722 FVTQQ
+722 YVTQQ
-727 TRDIGI
+727 THDIGI
-733 RMAMGADRVKILT
+733 RMAMGADQVRVLT
-746 LVVGRGVVILFSAL
+746 LVVGKGLSILFSAL
-760 TVGAGVA
+760 AIGVA
-767 LAFSRV
+767 VAFVFSRV

-778 FGVSALDLTSIVGAS
+778 FGISALDLTGIVGAS
-793 LLLTMAV
+793 VLLTTV
-800 LLACYLPARRASRV
+800 GLLACYIPARRASKV
-814 DPMVALRH
+814 DPIVALRC

>member
-14 KSPSFTL
+14 RSPSFTL

-42 AVLLRP
+42 AVLFRP
-48 LPYKDAERLVL
+48 LPYKEADRLVL
-59 LWQLNPRNGDHEIKA
+59 LWQLNRHTGDHEIKA
-74 SAPDYIDWKEQ
+74 TAPDYIDWKER
-85 NSVFQNI
+85 NSVFQDI

-106 GADQSGSGQGGAG
+106 AVDQSGAG
-119 HPERIF
+119 HPERIS

-144 RSFLPDEERP
+144 RSFVPDEERP
-154 GAAPVCVLSD
+154 GSAPVCILSGD
-164 GLWRRR
+164 LWKRR

-177 LGKGI
+177 LGKAL
-182 TLNAEVWTVVGV
+182 TLNGEMWTVVGV

-201 PQSVDLSVDPGVDPG
+201 PQSVNP

-232 HAHHYLGVIA
+232 HAQHYLGVIA

-251 HAQSQLDA
+251 HAQAELDA
-259 LAGRMELQYP
+259 LARRMELQYP

-281 LRTQITANI
+281 LRTQITGNI
-290 RPALFVLFGATAFV
+290 RPALLVLFGATAFV

-364 AGTRLLLNYSP
+364 VGTRFLLNHSP
-375 SNLPRTNE
+375 SNFPRTNE

-398 VLTAVIFGVVPALQA
+398 VFTAVIFGVVPALQA

-426 SGFAMGHGW
+426 SGFAMGQGW

-470 NVGFDPLNILTMN
+470 NIGLDPQNVLTMN
-483 TTLTV
+483 STLTV
-488 DRYPAPRQIAFYRD
+488 DRYPPPRQIAFYRD

-507 RALPGVTSVG
+507 GALPGVTSVG
-517 AIDNLPLGGSDVHS
+517 AVDNLPLGGSDVHS
-531 FGIVGRSTW
+531 FGIVGRSAW

-549 FSVVTPQ
+549 FGVVTPQ
-556 YFNAIG
+556 YFNTIG
-562 IPLTRGR
+562 IPLTNGR
-569 YFTEGDGN
+569 YFTESDGD
-577 EAPRIAIINDAVANR
+577 EAPRVAIINDAFARR
-592 YWPQEDPLGKKITID
+592 YWPQEDPIGKKITID

-617 VVGNVRHLGIDQQE
+617 VVGNVRHLGIDQHE
-631 PLQVYSPHSQIGGA
+631 PLQVYLPHSQIGAA

-653 ASDPLNLVPSVRA
+653 TSDPLNLAPSVRA

-680 RTMEQRLSESVS
+680 QTMEQRLSDSIS
-692 SRRFNM
+692 PRRFNM

-733 RMAMGADRVKILT
+733 RMAMGADQVKILT
-746 LVVGRGVVILFSAL
+746 LVVGKGLVILFSAL
-760 TVGAGVA
+760 TIGVAVA

-778 FGVSALDLTSIVGAS
+778 FGISALDLTSILGAS
-793 LLLTMAV
+793 FLLTAV
-800 LLACYLPARRASRV
+800 GLLACYIPARRASRV
-814 DPMVALRH
+814 DPVVALRH

>member
-14 KSPSFTL
+14 RSPSFTL

-48 LPYKDAERLVL
+48 LPYKEAEQLVL
-59 LWQLNPRNGDHEIKA
+59 LWELNRHNGDHEIKLT
-74 SAPDYIDWKEQ
+74 APDYIDWKEQ
-85 NSVFQNI
+85 NSVFLDI

-106 GADQSGSGQGGAG
+106 GAD
-119 HPERIF
+119 HPARIS

-154 GAAPVCVLSD
+154 GSAPVCILSD

-177 LGKGI
+177 LGKAV
-182 TLNAEVWTVVGV
+182 TLNGEMWTVVGV

-201 PQSVDLSVDPGVDPG
+201 PQSVDL
-216 VDLWVP
+216 WVP

-232 HAHHYLGVIA
+232 HAQHYLGVIA

-251 HAQSQLDA
+251 HAQAELDA
-259 LAGRMELQYP
+259 LARRMELQYP

-281 LRTQITANI
+281 LGTQITGNI
-290 RPALFVLFGATAFV
+290 RPALLVLFGATAFV

-352 LFGGILGLILAF
+352 LFGGILGLTLAF
-364 AGTRLLLNYSP
+364 AETRLLLNHSP
-375 SNLPRTNE
+375 SNFPRTNE

-398 VLTAVIFGVVPALQA
+398 VFTAVVFGVVPALQA

-426 SGFAMGHGW
+426 SGFATGQGW
-435 QRLRLLLVA
+435 QRLRILLVA

-465 RLQEV
+465 RLQQV
-470 NVGFDPLNILTMN
+470 NIGLDPLNVLTMD

-488 DRYPAPRQIAFYRD
+488 DRYPVPRQIAFYRD

-507 RALPGVTSVG
+507 GALRGVRSVG
-517 AIDNLPLGGSDVHS
+517 AVDNLPLGGSDVHS
-531 FGIVGRSTW
+531 FGIVGRSAW

-549 FSVVTPQ
+549 FGVVTPQ

-562 IPLTRGR
+562 IPLTKGR
-569 YFTEGDGN
+569 YFTDGDGD
-577 EAPRIAIINDAVANR
+577 ETSRVAIINDAVASR

-617 VVGNVRHLGIDQQE
+617 VVGNVRHLGIDKQE
-631 PLQVYSPHSQIGGA
+631 PQQVYIPHSQGGGA

-653 ASDPLNLVPSVRA
+653 TSDSLNLVPSVRA
-666 AVEAVDHDQPVYDI
+666 AVEAVDNDQPVYDI
-680 RTMEQRLSESVS
+680 QTMEQRLSDSVS
-692 SRRFNM
+692 PRRFNM

-703 FAAIALL
+703 FAAIALV

-722 FVTQQ
+722 YVTQQ
-727 TRDIGI
+727 THEIGI
-733 RMAMGADRVKILT
+733 RMAVGADRVKILT
-746 LVVGRGVVILFSAL
+746 LVVGKGLVILCSAL
-760 TVGAGVA
+760 AIGVGVA
-767 LAFSRV
+767 FAFSRV
-773 MSGLL
+773 MSGLV
-778 FGVSALDLTSIVGAS
+778 FGISTFDLASILGAS
-793 LLLTMAV
+793 FLLTTAG
-800 LLACYLPARRASRV
+800 LLACYIPARRASKV
-814 DPMVALRH
+814 DPMVALRY